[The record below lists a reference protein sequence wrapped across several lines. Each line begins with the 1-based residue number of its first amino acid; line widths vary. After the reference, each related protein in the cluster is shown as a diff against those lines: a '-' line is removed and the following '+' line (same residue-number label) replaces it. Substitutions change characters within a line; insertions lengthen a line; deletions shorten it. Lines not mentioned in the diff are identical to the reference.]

1 MNGNFSAFKNRERM
15 SEQKKVVSKEKIF
28 SKKTALVNSNSK
40 TKLDI
45 NTNLSPDE
53 LNELKNQIRNE
64 KKQKLKEYNFLFLL
78 FFVFFFILILF
89 FAIKMNII

>member
-15 SEQKKVVSKEKIF
+15 SEQKKVAEKEKLS
-28 SKKTALVNSNSK
+28 SKKTVLVNSKSK

-45 NTNLSPDE
+45 NKNLSPNE

-64 KKQKLKEYNFLFLL
+64 KKQKLKKYNIRFFFFFL
-78 FFVFFFILILF
+78 FFFILLLF
-89 FAIKMNII
+89 FSIKMNVM